1 MSPILSI
8 VITHPHQVKHE
19 AEAIVALLDAGV
31 SYVHVR
37 KPGWT
42 DVQVT
47 SLLASIPTLYHPQL
61 TVHYHHA
68 LSAHFG
74 IGGLHHS
81 RHHAV
86 VDARNCRVSRSCHAL
101 DEVRECNNQYDYLLL
116 SPIFNSISK
125 AHYQAKFQHD
135 ELRAFLSGRM
145 IDAPPVIAL
154 GGISVA
160 TAPVARQLGF
170 DGFALLGAVW
180 RMQGDE
186 VEVSQ
191 SVSQYQQI
199 VSAWMQ

>member
-1 MSPILSI
+1 MSPTFSI

-42 DVQVT
+42 DDQVA
-47 SLLASIPTLYHPQL
+47 SLLALIPALYHSRL

-68 LSAHFG
+68 LASHFG

-86 VDARNCRVSRSCHAL
+86 VDTRNCRVSRSCHAL
-101 DEVRECNNQYDYLLL
+101 DEVNECNNQYDYLLL

-125 AHYQAKFQHD
+125 AHYQAKFEHD
-135 ELRAFLSGRM
+135 ELQAFLSGRM
-145 IDAPPVIAL
+145 KDAPRVIAL

-170 DGFALLGAVW
+170 NGFALLGAVW
-180 RMQGDE
+180 YLQGDE
-186 VEVSQ
+186 VVVSQ

-199 VSAWMQ
+199 ISAWMQ